1 MMRKTTVIAAVA
13 AGFVVWCS
21 VGSVALAQAPE
32 PGAPAQPDAPPAEPT
47 APDAPSPGDLP
58 PGDAAP
64 AVEPGA
70 ADASPAPSGP
80 MDNTLFPNPALDAQG
95 LRQQGEA
102 RPDARREGSSVSLE
116 DIFAEDWWS
125 HARPIFE
132 FHGYFRT
139 RAHLFHNFALG
150 RRDAPGQALY
160 PQPSDNQYQSV
171 AGNMPGNSV
180 GPVLCTNSESDS
192 STAVGPFRGCQNK
205 TQAGANLRLRLNPQ
219 IHISDNLRV
228 NTQVDILDNLVLG
241 STPEG
246 YELSP
251 DEAGGYA
258 VQPRSGYV
266 PGSYLDNTQTPPTS
280 GVNGLED
287 SVRVKRA
294 WAEYT
299 TPLGEVRFGRMPN
312 HWGLGMLYNSGDRY
326 DDDAQS
332 TVDRLMVA
340 SGIKLLD
347 LVIAGMWDFP
357 SEGASYRAPYAGSE
371 PYDRAQLDDVSQYG
385 LIIMRSKSPE
395 LTKLELSRGNLVLNT
410 GFYLN
415 YRHQLLANDQSGN
428 SGANIPDADPVA
440 LADNGFARRDATLWT
455 PDLWLQLLYK
465 KLRVEAEVA
474 AVIGSVQ
481 STTTAANN
489 ASDFAPGQQ
498 AERKLRQYGFAFEL
512 QQKLVEDRLRL
523 NFKSGWASGDP
534 DAYDP
539 NAAGNLIPG
548 SGEVQVNDDTIS
560 TFRFHPTYR
569 VDQILNR
576 YILQRIQGTYYF
588 NPSLD
593 YDFTS
598 EPNGQRLGGGI
609 NVVWTRASEFV
620 QTPGHAD
627 DLGLE
632 LGGALYFQ
640 SKDGAL
646 NDDPTQPGGFFAQ
659 LQYAVLFPLDGLGY
673 QAATEAQVS
682 VDTSAAQ
689 MVRMY
694 LGVLF

>member
-1 MMRKTTVIAAVA
+1 MRKTTVFAAVA
-13 AGFVVWCS
+13 AGFVGWCS
-21 VGSVALAQAPE
+21 VGNVARAQAPE
-32 PGAPAQPDAPPAEPT
+32 PEPPAQPDEPLEPVAPDAAPPPGDVPPAEPGDV
-47 APDAPSPGDLP
+47 AP
-58 PGDAAP
+58 
-64 AVEPGA
+64 
-70 ADASPAPSGP
+70 SPAPSTPGAL
-80 MDNTLFPNPALDAQG
+80 DGSLFPNPTLDAQG
-95 LRQQGEA
+95 LRQQGEE
-102 RPDARREGSSVSLE
+102 RPDARREGGSVTLE

-139 RAHLFHNFALG
+139 RWQLFHNFALG
-150 RRDAPGQALY
+150 RRDAPDQALY
-160 PQPSDNQYQSV
+160 PQPSDNQFQSV

-180 GPVLCTNSESDS
+180 GPILCTTDESDS
-192 STAVGPFRGCQNK
+192 GTVNGTLVGCQNR
-205 TQAGANLRLRLNPQ
+205 TQAGANIRLRLNPT
-219 IHISDNLRV
+219 IHVSDNLRI
-228 NTQVDILDNLVLG
+228 NTQVDLLDNLVLG

-246 YELSP
+246 YAIGP
-251 DEAGGYA
+251 ADGGGYG
-258 VQPRSGYV
+258 VVPRNGYV
-266 PGSYLDNTQTPPTS
+266 PGSYLDTTTAPPGS
-280 GVNGLED
+280 GVNGIED
-287 SVRVKRA
+287 SIRVKRA

-312 HWGLGMLYNSGDRY
+312 HWGLGMLYHSGDGH

-357 SEGASYRAPYAGSE
+357 SEGATYSAPYAGAE
-371 PYDRAQLDDVSQYG
+371 YYDRAQLDDVNQYG
-385 LIIMRSKSPE
+385 LIIMRNKSPE
-395 LTKLELSRGNLVLNT
+395 LTKLELSRGNAVFNT
-410 GFYLN
+410 GLYLN
-415 YRHQLLANDQSGN
+415 YRNQLLANDQPGN
-428 SGANIPDADPVA
+428 TGGNVPGVDPGT
-440 LADNGFARRDATLWT
+440 LADNGFTRRDANIWT
-455 PDLWLQLLYK
+455 PDLWFQLLYK
-465 KLRVEAEVA
+465 KLRVELEAA
-474 AVIGSVQ
+474 AVFGSVQ
-481 STTTAANN
+481 STSTTPNN
-489 ASDFAPGQQ
+489 NSDFAPGQNND
-498 AERKLRQYGFAFEL
+498 RKLQQYGFAFEL

-534 DAYDP
+534 DAFDP
-539 NAAGNLIPG
+539 NSAGNLIPG
-548 SGEVQVNDDTIS
+548 TGEVQVNDDTIS
-560 TFRFHPTYR
+560 TFRFNPSYR
-569 VDQILNR
+569 IDSILNR

-593 YDFTS
+593 YDFTHD
-598 EPNGQRLGGGI
+598 PNGQRLGGGI

-632 LGGALYFQ
+632 LGGSLYFQ

-646 NDDPTQPGGFFAQ
+646 NDDPSKPGGFFAQ

-689 MVRMY
+689 LLRLY

>member
-1 MMRKTTVIAAVA
+1 MRKTTVIAAFA
-13 AGFVVWCS
+13 AGFVGWCS
-21 VGSVALAQAPE
+21 VSSVAPRVARAQAPE
-32 PGAPAQPDAPPAEPT
+32 PEPPAQPDAPDALPPPTDEPPAPEPVSPEPASPEPSPT
-47 APDAPSPGDLP
+47 AP
-58 PGDAAP
+58 AAP
-64 AVEPGA
+64 L
-70 ADASPAPSGP
+70 DS
-80 MDNTLFPNPALDAQG
+80 TLFPNPALDSRG
-95 LRQQGEA
+95 LQQQGEE
-102 RPDARREGSSVSLE
+102 RPDARREGGSVTLE

-150 RRDAPGQALY
+150 RRDAPDQALY
-160 PQPSDNQYQSV
+160 PQPPDNQYQSV
-171 AGNMPGNSV
+171 TGNMLGNSF
-180 GPVLCTNSESDS
+180 GPILCTSDESDS
-192 STAVGPFRGCQNK
+192 GTVIQDGSNLRGCQSK

-219 IHISDNLRV
+219 IHISDNLRI
-228 NTQVDILDNLVLG
+228 NTQVDVLDNVVLG

-246 YELSP
+246 YELRP
-251 DEAGGYA
+251 GDGGYGVA
-258 VQPRSGYV
+258 PRSGYV
-266 PGSYLDNTQTPPTS
+266 PQGYLDSTQNSPTS

-287 SVRVKRA
+287 SIRVKRA

-312 HWGLGMLYNSGDRY
+312 HWGLGMLYNSGDGY

-357 SEGASYRAPYAGSE
+357 NEGATYRAPYAGSE
-371 PYDRAQLDDVSQYG
+371 VYDRGQLDDVSQYG

-410 GFYLN
+410 GLYLN
-415 YRHQLLANDQSGN
+415 YRDQLLANDGPDTNANVPNASATALSNGY
-428 SGANIPDADPVA
+428 SRRGASMWVPDVWA
-440 LADNGFARRDATLWT
+440 
-455 PDLWLQLLYK
+455 QLLYK
-465 KLRVEAEVA
+465 KLRVEAEFA
-474 AVIGSVQ
+474 AVIGSVE
-481 STTTAANN
+481 STSDEDNN
-489 ASDFAPGQQ
+489 SQDFIAGRDN
-498 AERKLRQYGFAFEL
+498 ERKLRQYGFAFEL

-534 DAYDP
+534 DAFDP
-539 NAAGNLIPG
+539 DSAGNLIPG
-548 SGEVQVNDDTIS
+548 RAEAQVNDDTIS
-560 TFRFHPTYR
+560 TFRFHPSYR
-569 VDQILNR
+569 VDSILNR

-593 YDFTS
+593 YDFTR
-598 EPNGQRLGGGI
+598 EPNGQRIGGGI

-620 QTPGHAD
+620 QTPGHAT

-632 LGGALYFQ
+632 LGGSLYFQ

-646 NDDPTQPGGFFAQ
+646 NDDMSQPGGFFAQ
-659 LQYAVLFPLDGLGY
+659 LQYSVLFPLDGLGY
-673 QAATEAQVS
+673 QAATEQQVS

-689 MVRMY
+689 LLRLY
-694 LGVLF
+694 LGVMF

>member
-1 MMRKTTVIAAVA
+1 MRKTTVVAAFA
-13 AGFVVWCS
+13 AGFVGWCS
-21 VGSVALAQAPE
+21 VGSVAPRAARAQAPDAE
-32 PGAPAQPDAPPAEPT
+32 PPAQPDAPDTLPPPAEE
-47 APDAPSPGDLP
+47 P
-58 PGDAAP
+58 PP
-64 AVEPGA
+64 AVEPSTPGA
-70 ADASPAPSGP
+70 SSPPSPAAPLDSA
-80 MDNTLFPNPALDAQG
+80 LFPNPALDARG
-95 LRQQGEA
+95 LQQQGEE
-102 RPDARREGSSVSLE
+102 RPDARREGGSVTLE

-139 RAHLFHNFALG
+139 RAHLFHNFSLG
-150 RRDAPGQALY
+150 RRDAPDQALY
-160 PQPSDNQYQSV
+160 PQPPDNQYQSV

-180 GPVLCTNSESDS
+180 GPILCNSDESDS
-192 STAVGPFRGCQNK
+192 GTFTSDGSNLRGCQSK
-205 TQAGANLRLRLNPQ
+205 TQAGANLRFRLNPQ
-219 IHISDNLRV
+219 IHVSDNLRI
-228 NTQVDILDNLVLG
+228 NSQVDILDNVVFG

-246 YELSP
+246 YELRPGDS
-251 DEAGGYA
+251 GGYA
-258 VQPRSGYV
+258 VLPRSGYV
-266 PGSYLDNTQTPPTS
+266 PNGYLDSTQSPPAS

-287 SVRVKRA
+287 SIRVKRA

-299 TPLGEVRFGRMPN
+299 TPLGEIRFGRMPN
-312 HWGLGMLYNSGDRY
+312 HWGLGMVYNSGDAH

-357 SEGASYRAPYAGSE
+357 NEGATYRAPYAGSE
-371 PYDRAQLDDVSQYG
+371 VYDRGQLDDVSQYG

-410 GFYLN
+410 GLYLN
-415 YRHQLLANDQSGN
+415 YRDQLLANDQSG
-428 SGANIPDADPVA
+428 SGGANVPDVNPTS
-440 LADNGFARRDATLWT
+440 LANEGFSRREASIWL
-455 PDLWLQLLYK
+455 PDVWLQLLYK
-465 KLRVEAEVA
+465 KLRVEAEFA
-474 AVIGSVQ
+474 AVIGSVE
-481 STTTAANN
+481 STTAEPNN
-489 ASDFAPGQQ
+489 SADFAAGSQ
-498 AERKLRQYGFAFEL
+498 ADRKLRQYGFAFEL

-534 DAYDP
+534 DAFDP
-539 NAAGNLIPG
+539 DSSGNLIPG
-548 SGEVQVNDDTIS
+548 RAEQQVNDDTIS
-560 TFRFHPTYR
+560 TFRFHPSYR
-569 VDQILNR
+569 VDNILNR
-576 YILQRIQGTYYF
+576 YILQRVQGTYYF

-593 YDFTS
+593 YDFTR
-598 EPNGQRLGGGI
+598 EPNGQRIGGGI

-620 QTPGHAD
+620 QTPGHAN

-646 NDDPTQPGGFFAQ
+646 NDDPAQPGGFFAQ
-659 LQYAVLFPLDGLGY
+659 LQYSVLFPLDGLGY
-673 QAATEAQVS
+673 QAATDAQVS

-689 MVRMY
+689 LLRLY